1 MEFPH
6 GKYGGR
12 VASAAWGRK
21 EIKKYE
27 TIWLR
32 ERYYSYMTKEETI
45 TAQAAIDRYADMV
58 YRLAL
63 SQMKNKH
70 DAEDLFQEVF
80 VRLVSNVE
88 KLESWEHV
96 KAWLIRVTINCAK
109 KHFDLYWNKNVDY
122 IEDEE
127 RIRGEEAYEPPPD
140 HPVREAVG
148 KLPPKYRMAVHLYY
162 YEELSVAEIAE
173 QTGQKEGTVKSQLH
187 RAREMLKELLEESG

>member
-1 MEFPH
+1 
-6 GKYGGR
+6 
-12 VASAAWGRK
+12 
-21 EIKKYE
+21 
-27 TIWLR
+27 
-32 ERYYSYMTKEETI
+32 MTKEGQI
-45 TAQAAIDRYADMV
+45 TAEAAIDRYADMV

-63 SQMKNKH
+63 SQMKNRT
-70 DAEDLFQEVF
+70 DADDLFQEVF

-127 RIRGEEAYEPPPD
+127 RIGGEEVYEPPEEP
-140 HPVREAVG
+140 PVRGAVA
-148 KLPPKYRMAVHLYY
+148 KLPPKYRLAVHLFY

-173 QTGQKEGTVKSQLH
+173 RTGQKEGTVKSQLH
-187 RAREMLKELLEESG
+187 RAREMLREMLEDSG

>member
-1 MEFPH
+1 MKPFNWLKGITNREPDSF
-6 GKYGGR
+6 
-12 VASAAWGRK
+12 
-21 EIKKYE
+21 E
-27 TIWLR
+27 TKGVHVKR
-32 ERYYSYMTKEETI
+32 SYMTKEETI
-45 TAQAAIDRYADMV
+45 TTEAAIDRYADMV

-63 SQMKNKH
+63 SQMKNRT

-127 RIRGEEAYEPPPD
+127 RIRGEEAYEPPPE
-140 HPVREAVG
+140 HPVREAVQ
-148 KLPPKYRMAVHLYY
+148 KLPPKYRTAVHLFY
-162 YEELSVAEIAE
+162 YEELSVSEIAE
-173 QTGQKEGTVKSQLH
+173 RTGQKEGTVKSQLH